1 MLSESEIIF
10 RLVCSALLGG
20 LVGFEREMHSQPAGL
35 RTHVILA
42 IGSTI
47 AMVLSINLA
56 IKFHTVA
63 TNGDPER
70 IAAQVISGIGFLG
83 AGAIFRYGS
92 GVKGLTTAASLWTTA
107 IIGLA
112 IGAGDLP
119 LGIAATG
126 LVLFVLVGLD
136 IFEKKFLQGSSTRI
150 VYIKGHDRPWFIREI
165 KDLLT
170 RFGISIKSV
179 SFSKDM
185 QNNLIEIESISKILL
200 EQDMDKMIAEFSKIE
215 GITSFKI
222 N

>member
-1 MLSESEIIF
+1 MLTESEIMF
-10 RLVCSALLGG
+10 RLVFSAIMGG
-20 LVGFEREMHSQPAGL
+20 LIGLEREMHSQPAGL
-35 RTHVILA
+35 RTHIILA

-47 AMVLSINLA
+47 AMVLSINMA
-56 IKFHTVA
+56 IKFHSVA

-70 IAAQVISGIGFLG
+70 LAAQVISGIGFLG
-83 AGAIFRYGS
+83 AGAIFRYGA

-112 IGAGDLP
+112 IGSGDLP
-119 LGIAATG
+119 LGVAATG
-126 LVLFVLVGLD
+126 LTLFVLVALD
-136 IFEKKFLQGSSTRI
+136 FFEKRYLQGSTTRT
-150 VYIKGHDRPWFIREI
+150 VYIKGLDRPWFIREI

-170 RFGISIKSV
+170 RFGISIKSI

-185 QNNLIEIESISKILL
+185 QNNQMEIESIAKILL
-200 EQDMDKMIAEFSKIE
+200 EQDMDKLIAEFSKIE

>member
-1 MLSESEIIF
+1 M
-10 RLVCSALLGG
+10 GG
-20 LVGFEREMHSQPAGL
+20 LIGLEREMHSQPAGL
-35 RTHVILA
+35 RTHIILA

-47 AMVLSINLA
+47 AMVLSINMA
-56 IKFHTVA
+56 IKFHSVA

-70 IAAQVISGIGFLG
+70 LAAQVISGIGFLG
-83 AGAIFRYGS
+83 AGAIFRYGA

-112 IGAGDLP
+112 IGSGDLP
-119 LGIAATG
+119 LGVAATG
-126 LVLFVLVGLD
+126 LTLFVLVALD
-136 IFEKKFLQGSSTRI
+136 FFEKRYLQGSTTRT
-150 VYIKGHDRPWFIREI
+150 VYIKGLDRPWFIREI

-170 RFGISIKSV
+170 RFGISIKSI

-185 QNNLIEIESISKILL
+185 QNNQMEIESIAKILL
-200 EQDMDKMIAEFSKIE
+200 EQDMDKLIAEFSKIE